1 MSPYIFTAGG
11 QSPGEQAFIEAGKAL
26 GIRVET
32 NQSAYSADILISLP
46 TEGRRVSEVTRSCDQ
61 GKPCIQLPV
70 FGDADI
76 PALVEEIIEFVVEHQ
91 ARRVFVING
100 RSQDV
105 GPLTTSED
113 LLMRLFVRTFSH
125 PSLNISEPD
134 SVDQPPPVTAPK
146 RQARFRR
153 SWKPTRRR
161 KNFQEKDEENSQKIE
176 EKPLQ
181 DEIKASATIKQSST
195 STEKSVRRGFFGQ
208 DPRKFVKSRKPEGN
222 ACGAPPPPPRPSLK
236 TSNGLQPAKRR
247 SQLHHPKRRIP
258 PRR

>member
-46 TEGRRVSEVTRSCDQ
+46 KEGRRVSEVTRSCDQ

-100 RSQDV
+100 RSH
-105 GPLTTSED
+105 LTTSED
-113 LLMRLFVRTFSH
+113 LFMRLFVRTFSH
-125 PSLNISEPD
+125 PSLNISELD
-134 SVDQPPPVTAPK
+134 RVDRTPSIMAAK
-146 RQARFRR
+146 RQARYRR
-153 SWKPTRRR
+153 AWKPTRRR
-161 KNFQEKDEENSQKIE
+161 KNYQEKNQENSQKIDE
-176 EKPLQ
+176 NPLQ
-181 DEIKASATIKQSST
+181 EETKASPTIDKSST
-195 STEKSVRRGFFGQ
+195 SIQKSVRRGFFGQ

-222 ACGAPPPPPRPSLK
+222 ACGAPPPPPPLPLK
-236 TSNGLQPAKRR
+236 TSNGSKPAKRR
-247 SQLHHPKRRIP
+247 SQLHHLKRRIP

>member
-46 TEGRRVSEVTRSCDQ
+46 KEGRRVSEVTRSCDQ

-100 RSQDV
+100 GSHVVR
-105 GPLTTSED
+105 PLTTSED

-125 PSLNISEPD
+125 PSLSISEPD
-134 SVDQPPPVTAPK
+134 RVDQTPPIMAPK
-146 RQARFRR
+146 RQARYRR
-153 SWKPTRRR
+153 AWKPTRRR
-161 KNFQEKDEENSQKIE
+161 KNSKEKVEENSQKIE
-176 EKPLQ
+176 EKSLQ
-181 DEIKASATIKQSST
+181 EETKASATIDQSST
-195 STEKSVRRGFFGQ
+195 STQKSVRRGFFGQ
-208 DPRKFVKSRKPEGN
+208 DPRKFVKSRRPGN
-222 ACGAPPPPPRPSLK
+222 TCGAPPPPPPPSFK

-247 SQLHHPKRRIP
+247 SQSHHPKRRIP